1 MYGDIITLIVLAI
14 LFALPLTGYLLTR
27 WGFEEA
33 DHHSSS
39 PF

>member
-1 MYGDIITLIVLAI
+1 MYSDIITLIILAAV
-14 LFALPLTGYLLTR
+14 FAIPLTGYLLTR

-33 DHHSSS
+33 DHHSSL